1 MLPGIFKK
9 LKLPLNEKMKY
20 VQKLVQLHHRPVSLT
35 KDSITDSAIRRLVFD
50 AGDDLRGLL
59 TLCRAD
65 ITSKNEAKV
74 KRILENLNLL
84 ESKIADLEERDRIR
98 TWQPPITGEIIMET
112 FKIPASRAVGEIK
125 TAVREA
131 ILDGKIESD
140 YPSAFEYMLEIAKN
154 YGLKP
159 PVN

>member
-1 MLPGIFKK
+1 MA
-9 LKLPLNEKMKY
+9 LNKE
-20 VQKLVQLHHRPVSLT
+20 
-35 KDSITDSAIRRLVFD
+35 DITDSAIRRLVFD
-50 AGDDLRGLL
+50 AGDDLKGLL

-84 ESKIADLEERDRIR
+84 ESKIADLEERDRLR
-98 TWQPPITGEIIMET
+98 NWQPPITGEIIMET
-112 FKIPASRAVGEIK
+112 FQIQASRAVGEIK

-131 ILDGKIESD
+131 ILDGKIDSD
-140 YPSAFEYMLEIAKN
+140 YASAYNYMLEVAKN

-159 PVN
+159 PVH